1 MKREL
6 KNQSFSDRYPH
17 YYPKKQAKN
26 VTFIVTHQ
34 CNLRCSYCYEH
45 NKEDKKMS
53 LETAKKF
60 VDLLFSLD
68 EANSPWV
75 NEDNAH
81 GIVLDFIGGEPLLEI
96 ELIDQIVAYF
106 LTKAVEKGHRW
117 AVNYMVAMSTNG
129 VLGDDPAVER
139 FLKKYDGRVSVGVT
153 IDGSKEAH
161 DACRVD
167 CNGCGSYDR
176 AIKMYRKVNQNG
188 RKRTKYTIAP
198 ANLHLTADSVK
209 HLILDEGIDDLHIN
223 CVYEEGWNAA
233 HAGELYRQ
241 LVEISDFLREN
252 GLKTYVSILD
262 WEAGDPLPESHTN
275 NWCGG
280 TGKMLACD
288 VDGVLVPCMRYS
300 GVSVPPD
307 KRPIFRIGDVDN
319 GLGVLDEDK
328 ARLAQLE
335 AITRQSQSEETC
347 LKCPVASGCGWCSG
361 YNYEMTGTPNKR
373 VTFIC
378 PMHKA
383 RVLAQCYHRNR
394 LARAGLGEPKRCNLP
409 FDEAAEL
416 IGADAAQALWEL
428 EGAVFCDDSGSQ

>member
-1 MKREL
+1 MGRER
-6 KNQSFSDRYPH
+6 KNQSFSDKYPL
-17 YYPKKQAKN
+17 YYGGKQAKS

-45 NKEDKKMS
+45 NKEDRKMS
-53 LETAKKF
+53 FETAKRF

-68 EANSPWV
+68 EQNSPWV
-75 NEDNAH
+75 NDQNAH
-81 GIVLDFIGGEPLLEI
+81 GIILDFIGGEPLLEV
-96 ELIDQIVAYF
+96 ELIDRIVGYF
-106 LTKAVEKGHRW
+106 LTKAVEKEHRW
-117 AVNYMVAMSTNG
+117 AVNYMISMSTNG

-139 FLKKYDGRVSVGVT
+139 FLRKYEGRVSVSVT

-198 ANLHLTADSVK
+198 GNLGLTADSVK

-223 CVYEEGWNAA
+223 CVYEEGWTTA
-233 HAGELYRQ
+233 HGGELYRQ
-241 LVEISDFLREN
+241 LREISDFLREN
-252 GLKTYVSILD
+252 RLKTYVSILD
-262 WEAGDPLPESHTN
+262 WEAGEPLPDSHTQ

-300 GVSVPPD
+300 GVSVSPE
-307 KRPIFRIGDVDN
+307 KRPVFRIGDVEN
-319 GLGVLDEDK
+319 GLGVLESDRE
-328 ARLAQLE
+328 RLERLE
-335 AITRQSQSEETC
+335 RITRQSQSEEKC
-347 LKCPVASGCGWCSG
+347 LTCPVASGCGWCSG
-361 YNYEMTGTPNKR
+361 YNYEVTGTPDRR

-383 RVLAQCYHRNR
+383 RVLAQCYHHNM
-394 LARAGLGEPKRCNLP
+394 LALEGLDTTKRCNLP
-409 FDEAAEL
+409 FEEAVEIIGEGEAREL
-416 IGADAAQALWEL
+416 WGIVERANDP
-428 EGAVFCDDSGSQ
+428 